1 MVIHSSVDAVLCYC
15 SYQDEKENGSPI
27 ASNSCDDK
35 TFDLQPVS
43 PNSSGEGLPY
53 APEGWP
59 NPGDIWGWKV
69 LSRTNK
75 AGYFLDRHLY
85 PPKSLQIPSNKRHSL
100 RTKPDIERYIE
111 SNFPSMSIEAF
122 FDLFSWQIPSTGK
135 TPTKAVQSTPIT
147 PALKAVEIEEDTTEE
162 ISSTHRKLKRRTQ
175 IRCQSSRKSSRL
187 GVRVGRQSL
196 APDQDANDIL
206 DLCILDDEVVKTDT
220 TEIFYGNMDCEKGSG
235 TEICGE
241 KKYPI
246 VTTVLENFEDY
257 LDNLEDMLVMPHSQS
272 SSDHVAP
279 STKTMDDQTIEC
291 CKKKL
296 STLLAGDFSSL
307 VSCNHAVIEVAMLA
321 SQICKDD
328 TLSADQI
335 AKLKLVEEIPL
346 ASVAFHEASENV
358 EKADKFLG
366 DLEAKKCKVMSLK
379 SDYKDKVAQ
388 LQSEME
394 KNTSAIQEIDDQIQ
408 KLQSKR
414 KEICDALEIL
424 QERKVE
430 LTSGESSVANSIL
443 KLVGE
448 IQQGLSEKSKWEL
461 KKAISVQSVAEIQ
474 EKFIT
479 LRGLTF

>member
-1 MVIHSSVDAVLCYC
+1 MASSNLSIPIFC
-15 SYQDEKENGSPI
+15 QDEKENGSPI
-27 ASNSCDDK
+27 ASNSCEDK

-43 PNSSGEGLPY
+43 PFSSGEGLPY

-75 AGYFLDRHLY
+75 AGYFLDRYLY
-85 PPKSLQIPSNKRHSL
+85 PPKSLQTPSNKGHSL

-122 FDLFSWQIPSTGK
+122 FDLFSWQILSTGK
-135 TPTKAVQSTPIT
+135 TPTKAVQSTPIS
-147 PALKAVEIEEDTTEE
+147 PALKPVEIEEDTTEE
-162 ISSTHRKLKRRTQ
+162 ISTQRKLKRRKQICTQ
-175 IRCQSSRKSSRL
+175 RKSARL
-187 GVRVGRQSL
+187 GVRVGQSL
-196 APDQDANDIL
+196 APDQDANEIL
-206 DLCILDDEVVKTDT
+206 DLCNLDDEVAKTDT

-235 TEICGE
+235 MQICGE

-296 STLLAGDFSSL
+296 SSLLAGDFSSL
-307 VSCNHAVIEVAMLA
+307 VSCNNAVIEVAMLA

-346 ASVAFHEASENV
+346 ASVAFHEASENI

-366 DLEAKKCKVMSLK
+366 DLEAKKCRVLSLK

-388 LQSEME
+388 LQSEIE

-414 KEICDALEIL
+414 KETCDALEIL

-461 KKAISVQSVAEIQ
+461 KKTISVQSVAEIQ